1 MTGTKKLATI
11 GGVALLSGIAIMV
24 FLHQFGP
31 GHSATDSTGT
41 PWAHP
46 MMHAP
51 GEMGWAMALGPVAM
65 ALWFGGMLGLVVAL
79 VRSVAKA
86 R

>member
-1 MTGTKKLATI
+1 MTGTMRLATI
-11 GGVALLSGIAIMV
+11 GSVGLLSGVAMMIA
-24 FLHQFGP
+24 LHQFGP
-31 GHSATDSTGT
+31 GHFGMGPTGA

-46 MMHAP
+46 MMHRA

-65 ALWFGGMLGLVVAL
+65 ALWFGGILSLLVAL
-79 VRSVAKA
+79 VRSLAKT